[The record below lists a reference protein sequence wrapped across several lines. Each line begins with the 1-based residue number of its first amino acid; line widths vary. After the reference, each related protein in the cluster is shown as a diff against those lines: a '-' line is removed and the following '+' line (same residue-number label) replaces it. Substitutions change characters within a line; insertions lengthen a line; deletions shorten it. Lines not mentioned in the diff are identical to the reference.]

1 MHPGHPS
8 SKPSDISFTK
18 FARGSDIVFR
28 GACLTGYMKK
38 LLVCSLAAMLAQ
50 VAAAS
55 PPPDVTL
62 RVIPERDFVYRLGP
76 REVIVQVEIEARKN
90 DEARRS
96 PMNLCIVLDRSGSME
111 GAKLEKA
118 RQAAAM
124 AVDKLGDDDIFS
136 LVTYDSET
144 NLLIAPERVGNSDHR
159 EDLKSRIHR
168 IQAGGSTALH
178 AGVVLG
184 AKQVRERFS
193 KERVNRVILLS
204 DGLANVGPS
213 STSELARLGRDLRG
227 DGIAV
232 STVGLGD
239 DYNEDLMTALA
250 EASNANYYYVK
261 DAEKLPGIFAQELGM
276 ARSLVARN
284 IIIRIEA
291 PDGVHLKEI
300 IGQPEIECH
309 DRSAEIKMPELF
321 GAEKRKFLVRCLAD
335 EKFAGSLEA
344 AAELNYATTSG
355 SQAPAQRQAAKIAFT
370 EDQKKADAS
379 VREEVAR
386 ENNVVQNRLA
396 KERAVKLADEGKT
409 KDAVALL
416 REQQQKN
423 AAAPKSVQVPG
434 VVEENQKLEDAA
446 KEMDSQGQLAKSRRK
461 AMQYEN
467 YTDKYQKSR

>member
-1 MHPGHPS
+1 
-8 SKPSDISFTK
+8 
-18 FARGSDIVFR
+18 
-28 GACLTGYMKK
+28 MKK
-38 LLVCSLAAMLAQ
+38 LLMCSLAAVLAQ
-50 VAAAS
+50 AAS
-55 PPPDVTL
+55 ASPAPDVTL
-62 RVIPERDFVYRLGP
+62 RVTPERDFVYRLGP
-76 REVIVQVEIEARKN
+76 RELIVQVEIEARKN

-144 NLLIAPERVGNSDHR
+144 NLLIAPERIGGTDHR

-213 STSELARLGRDLRG
+213 STSELARLGRELRG

-261 DAEKLPGIFAQELGM
+261 DAEKLPSVFAQELGM
-276 ARSLVARN
+276 ARSLMARN
-284 IIIRIEA
+284 VTIRIEA

-300 IGQPEIECH
+300 IGQPEIDCH
-309 DRSAEIKMPELF
+309 DRVVEIKMPELF
-321 GAEKRKFLVRCLAD
+321 GAEKRRFLVRCQAD
-335 EKFAGSLEA
+335 EKKADSWEA
-344 AAELNYATTSG
+344 SAELNYATIAG
-355 SQAPAQRQAAKIAFT
+355 EKAPAQRQAAKIAFT
-370 EDQKKADAS
+370 EDEKKSEAS
-379 VREEVAR
+379 VRQDVAR
-386 ENNVVQNRLA
+386 ENNVVQNRIA
-396 KERAVKLADEGKT
+396 KERAVKLADEGKS
-409 KDAVALL
+409 KDAVTVL
-416 REQQQKN
+416 REQAAKN
-423 AAAPKSVQVPG
+423 AAAPQAVQVPG
-434 VVEENQKLEDAA
+434 VSEENRRLEETA
-446 KEMDSQGQLAKSRRK
+446 KELDANGALAKSRRK
-461 AMQYEN
+461 SMQFEN
-467 YTDKYQKSR
+467 YADKYQKSR

>member
-1 MHPGHPS
+1 
-8 SKPSDISFTK
+8 
-18 FARGSDIVFR
+18 
-28 GACLTGYMKK
+28 MKK
-38 LLVCSLAAMLAQ
+38 LLLGSLAAVLAQ
-50 VAAAS
+50 AAS
-55 PPPDVTL
+55 ASPAPDVTL
-62 RVIPERDFVYRLGP
+62 RVVPERDFIYRLGP
-76 REVIVQVEIEARKN
+76 REVIVQVEVEARKN
-90 DEARRS
+90 DDGKRS

-184 AKQVRERFS
+184 AKQVRQFFS
-193 KERVNRVILLS
+193 KERVNRIILLS

-213 STSELARLGRDLRG
+213 STSELARLGRELRG

-261 DAEKLPGIFAQELGM
+261 DAEKLPSIFAQELGA
-276 ARSLVARN
+276 ARSLIARN

-291 PDGVHLKEI
+291 PDGIHLKEI

-321 GAEKRKFLVRCLAD
+321 GSEKRRFLVRCLAD
-335 EKFAGSLEA
+335 EKAAGALEA

-355 SQAPAQRQAAKIAFT
+355 TQAAAQRQTAKIALT
-370 EDQKKADAS
+370 DDEKKAEAS
-379 VREEVAR
+379 VRAEVAR

-396 KERAVKLADEGKT
+396 KERAVKLADEGKS
-409 KDAVALL
+409 KDAIALL
-416 REQQQKN
+416 REQAARN
-423 AAAPKSVQVPG
+423 AAAPPAVQVPG
-434 VVEENQKLEDAA
+434 VTEENRKLEETA
-446 KEMDSQGQLAKSRRK
+446 KELDSNGQLAKSRRK
-461 AMQYEN
+461 SMQFEN
-467 YTDKYQKSR
+467 YADKYQKSR

>member
-1 MHPGHPS
+1 
-8 SKPSDISFTK
+8 
-18 FARGSDIVFR
+18 
-28 GACLTGYMKK
+28 MKK
-38 LLVCSLAAMLAQ
+38 LLLVSLAAVLAQ
-50 VAAAS
+50 AAS
-55 PPPDVTL
+55 ASTAPEVTL
-62 RVIPERDFVYRLGP
+62 RVTPERDFVYRLGP

-124 AVDKLGDDDIFS
+124 AVDKLSDDDIFS

-184 AKQVRERFS
+184 AKQIRERFS

-213 STSELARLGRDLRG
+213 STSELARLGRELRG

-261 DAEKLPGIFAQELGM
+261 DAEKLPSIFAQELGM
-276 ARSLVARN
+276 ARSLIARN
-284 IIIRIEA
+284 ITIRIKA

-300 IGQPEIECH
+300 IGQPEIDCH
-309 DRSAEIKMPELF
+309 DRVVEIKMPEIF
-321 GAEKRKFLVRCLAD
+321 GAEKRRFLARCIVD
-335 EKFAGSLEA
+335 EKKADTWEA
-344 AAELNYATTSG
+344 AAELNYATIAG
-355 SQAPAQRQAAKIAFT
+355 SPGPAQRQAAKIAFT
-370 EDQKKADAS
+370 EDQTKSEAS
-379 VREEVAR
+379 VRAEVAR
-386 ENNVVQNRLA
+386 ENNVVQNRVA
-396 KERAVKLADEGKT
+396 KERAVKLADEGKS

-416 REQQQKN
+416 REQAAKN
-423 AAAPKSVQVPG
+423 AAAPQSAQVPG
-434 VVEENQKLEDAA
+434 VSEENRRLEETA
-446 KEMDSQGQLAKSRRK
+446 KELDANGALAKARRK
-461 AMQYEN
+461 SMQFEN
-467 YTDKYQKSR
+467 YADKYQKSR